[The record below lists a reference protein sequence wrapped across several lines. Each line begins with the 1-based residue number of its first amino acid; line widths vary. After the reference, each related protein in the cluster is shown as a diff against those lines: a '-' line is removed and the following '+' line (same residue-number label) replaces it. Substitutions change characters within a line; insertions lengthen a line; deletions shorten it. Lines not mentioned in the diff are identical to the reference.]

1 MHATDPDLGLSRRIK
16 YSFVDSADGHF
27 TIDDTEGVVSLARPL
42 DREVRDSFT
51 LTVRAQDHGVPP
63 LSSTTLLTVLVADVN
78 DNPPEFVRKLQE
90 TTVAE
95 NTKVGAEVTRVMA
108 TSKDI
113 GINAEITYSIQHT
126 TEEKYLQ
133 IHPKTGVISVGSL
146 LDYEEVRQVV
156 ATVVATDGGTPPLS
170 ATSLV
175 NVTITDVND
184 NTPVFS
190 MPSYTA
196 AVREDALRG
205 SSVIQV
211 MAPPQVSSFLSIQ

>member
-1 MHATDPDLGLSRRIK
+1 MCIGSGLSRRIK

-63 LSSTTLLTVLVADVN
+63 LSSTTLLTVLVAGSAIPSHCRFILGFLIILISVNMLLNIRLYLWLHSLLSDVN

-133 IHPKTGVISVGSL
+133 IHPKTGL
-146 LDYEEVRQVV
+146 
-156 ATVVATDGGTPPLS
+156 
-170 ATSLV
+170 
-175 NVTITDVND
+175 
-184 NTPVFS
+184 
-190 MPSYTA
+190 
-196 AVREDALRG
+196 
-205 SSVIQV
+205 
-211 MAPPQVSSFLSIQ
+211 